1 MSERETKVHEGWVDF
16 VRVVAAFLVIVV
28 HVTTHYFEQFS
39 PRFSFASWLTATAF
53 ASVARI
59 CVPLF
64 FLLTG
69 YLLLRPDI
77 SAFPFWRRRLRKLS
91 VPWLFWSLVF
101 IAYRCLHHKNQI
113 SGLSALRLLLADEV
127 YYHLWFFY
135 VMFGICLAIPFLAPL
150 LKTSCQRLFLTAC
163 LFWCIT
169 VVILPTTGRWLSNHT
184 GANCQIAIDVPVL
197 TGFIGFPMLGV
208 LLGKVDLSPGRIRLA
223 IILMCGSICATFS
236 LTVWQCLRSEKAVET
251 FFSYSDPAVVI
262 ASCAAFYLCRCI
274 KATRAHEVSR
284 IFAPLTLGVYLIHPL
299 VLESVEQFVY
309 GRFTNSLYGIPILSC
324 VVMLTSLLIV
334 WILKLTPVLRQTVA
348 G

>member
-1 MSERETKVHEGWVDF
+1 MSERETKVHENWVDF
-16 VRVVAAFLVIVV
+16 VRVVAAILVIVV

-39 PRFSFASWLTATAF
+39 PEFSFASWLTATAF

-77 SAFPFWRRRLRKLS
+77 SACHFWRRRLRKLC
-91 VPWLFWSLVF
+91 VPWLFWSVVF

-113 SGLSALRLLLADEV
+113 SGLSALRLFLADEV

-135 VMFGICLAIPFLAPL
+135 VMSGICLAIPFLAPL
-150 LKTSCQRLFLTAC
+150 LKPGYQRLFQTAC
-163 LFWCIT
+163 LFWCVT
-169 VVILPTTGRWLSNHT
+169 VVIIPTAGHLLSDLT
-184 GANCQIAIDVPVL
+184 CTNCVIAIDVPVL

-208 LLGKVDLSPGRIRLA
+208 LLGQMDLNRGRIRLA
-223 IILMCGSICATFS
+223 IILMCSSICTTFF

-251 FFSYSDPAVVI
+251 FFSYLDPAVVT
-262 ASCAAFYLCRCI
+262 ASCAAFYLCRCM
-274 KATRAHEVSR
+274 KVTRVHAVSR

-309 GRFTNSLYGIPILSC
+309 SRFTNSLYGIPILTC

-334 WILKLTPVLRQTVA
+334 RILHLTPVLRQTVA

>member
-1 MSERETKVHEGWVDF
+1 MSERETRVHEGWVDF

-28 HVTTHYFEQFS
+28 HVTTHYFERFS
-39 PRFSFASWLTATAF
+39 PEFSFASWMAATAF
-53 ASVARI
+53 ASMARI

-64 FLLTG
+64 LLLTG
-69 YLLLRPDI
+69 YLLLRPEI
-77 SAFPFWRRRLRKLS
+77 SAFQFWRRRLRKLC

-113 SGLSALRLLLADEV
+113 SAVSAVWLLLVDEV

-135 VMFGICLAIPFLAPL
+135 VMFGICPAIPFLAPL
-150 LKTSCQRLFLTAC
+150 LKNGLQRLFQTAC
-163 LFWCIT
+163 LFWCLT
-169 VVILPTTGRWLSNHT
+169 VVILPAAGRFLSDYTGT
-184 GANCQIAIDVPVL
+184 NCQIAIEVPVL
-197 TGFIGFPMLGV
+197 TGFIGCPVLGV
-208 LLGKVDLSPGRIRLA
+208 LLGQLDLTPVRIRLA
-223 IILMCGSICATFS
+223 IILMCSSMFTTFA

-274 KATRAHEVSR
+274 RATRVHGLSR
-284 IFAPLTLGVYLIHPL
+284 IVAPLTLGVYLIHPL

-309 GRFTNSLYGIPILSC
+309 GRFTNSLFGIPILTC

-334 WILKLTPVLRQTVA
+334 RILKLTPVLRQTVA